1 MTNLNSEDVFF
12 YFIWIILATI
22 IVIFIYSMYRFME
35 HGDYMEKYVGREFI
49 FKKDTVRVLE
59 YDIDRQRFILSKH
72 GIINEDII
80 YKLREV
86 TYE

>member
-1 MTNLNSEDVFF
+1 
-12 YFIWIILATI
+12 
-22 IVIFIYSMYRFME
+22 MYRFME